1 MKKLLYY
8 ILVLASA
15 ASWHSCKEKEGSNY
29 LDDNAPA
36 PQQVSEI
43 QVSSTPGGAMITYK
57 LPKDKNLSYVKA
69 VYEIQPG
76 VFREAKASFYSD
88 TLGLVGFG
96 DTLRHKVAIYSVG
109 RNEKASAPLSV
120 EVSPLTPPVKS
131 VFETLTLESTFGGVN
146 VTFKNTFQADLA
158 IVVMVDTTGQGI
170 WSPVTTH
177 YTSALNGD
185 FSARGMPSKE
195 RRFAVYLRD
204 RWNNKSDTLLKSL
217 TPLYEELIPK
227 SAWKALILPGDFT
240 TGVNN
245 NYVLERTWDD
255 IANVSENIFAT
266 KDYATLPQWFT
277 VDMNQSVILSRM
289 KLFQR
294 TSYPYNAVWI
304 KSLEIWGSNNYDAG
318 GGWDNW
324 QLLGRFDSHIPSGSV
339 WPKYTADDMVYQRAG
354 EDFTF
359 NQPVPK
365 VRYIRFKVL
374 KTYGGSGQY
383 QLGEFTFWGQ
393 IIP

>member
-1 MKKLLYY
+1 MKKLLYFFMLL
-8 ILVLASA
+8 ISA
-15 ASWHSCKEKEGSNY
+15 AGWHSCTEKENANY
-29 LDDNAPA
+29 LDENAPA
-36 PQQVSEI
+36 PQQVSEL
-43 QVSSTPGGAMITYK
+43 QVQSTPGGAMISYK

-76 VFREAKASFYSD
+76 VFREAKASFYTD
-88 TLGLVGFG
+88 ALALVGFG
-96 DTLRHKVAIYSVG
+96 DTLRHKVEIYSVG
-109 RNEKASAPLSV
+109 RNEKMSAPLSV
-120 EVSPLTPPVKS
+120 EVNPLTPPVKS
-131 VFETLTLESTFGGVN
+131 VFETLTLEATFGGVN

-158 IVVMVDTTGQGI
+158 IVVMMDTTGQGI
-170 WSPVTTH
+170 WKPVTTH

-185 FSARGMPSKE
+185 FSARGMESKE
-195 RRFAVYLRD
+195 RKFAVYLRD
-204 RWNNKSDTLLKSL
+204 RWNNKSDTLVRLL

-227 SAWKALILPGDFT
+227 ASWKALKLPGDFW
-240 TGVNN
+240 TGVST
-245 NYVLERTWDD
+245 NYPVEEAFNG
-255 IANVSENIFAT
+255 IENVSEDIFAT

-277 VDMNQSVILSRM
+277 VDLNQSVVLSRM

-294 TSYPYNAVWI
+294 TSYPYNAVWV
-304 KSLEIWGSNNYDAG
+304 KSFEIWGSNNPDAD

-324 QLLGRFDSHIPSGSV
+324 QLLGKFDSRIPSGSV
-339 WPKYTADDMVYQRAG
+339 WPNYTADDMVYQRAG

-359 NQPVPK
+359 SQPVPK

-393 IIP
+393 IKP